1 MVSLARK
8 EIWFRGIF
16 HLIGILGESP
26 FVSKLRKA
34 ESAQHSVQWTGGYAP
49 RFQAFFSAL
58 GFFRF
63 DSESQPT
70 HLPLTLTVNCN
81 DIRYTFCRLESSK
94 IRLNL
99 ANF

>member
-34 ESAQHSVQWTGGYAP
+34 ESAQHSVPEVSRDNAVDPWESTKDRQVGM
-49 RFQAFFSAL
+49 RRVFRHFS
-58 GFFRF
+58 R
-63 DSESQPT
+63 
-70 HLPLTLTVNCN
+70 
-81 DIRYTFCRLESSK
+81 R
-94 IRLNL
+94 
-99 ANF
+99 

>member
-16 HLIGILGESP
+16 HLIGILGQSP

-34 ESAQHSVQWTGGYAP
+34 ESAQHRVQWTLGNHQGQADGYAP

-63 DSESQPT
+63 LSPPT
-70 HLPLTLTVNCN
+70 CH
-81 DIRYTFCRLESSK
+81 
-94 IRLNL
+94 
-99 ANF
+99 